1 MKDKLLAF
9 PKWIWNQI
17 KAKKWY
23 TFLLVLSTSYLVYY
37 RFDIYDLETI
47 NARNLI
53 FLLWLLLLA
62 FPLFSELEFLG
73 IKVKKEVEKATEE
86 VKESLQ
92 NIQAQ
97 ITQVQMTNKIS
108 PSFNF
113 GSDPL
118 ATEKKMDALLRAV
131 EDLQQSR
138 TNEIPET
145 KYHSKNED
153 KSVFLFKIRL
163 EIETTLRELCEK
175 TGYIERTSITQMV
188 RYLNRTEV
196 LSGTTCELIHEVN
209 KIANRGV
216 HGEIVSD
223 EYIKFVEEAY
233 PKIMSQLKNAVNRLT
248 LETCPRCHYSGPAL
262 YDNVCPNCGYVDDD

>member
-1 MKDKLLAF
+1 MKDRVLAF
-9 PKWIWNQI
+9 FKWIWDQI
-17 KAKKWY
+17 NAKKWY

-37 RFDIYDLETI
+37 RFDIYELDTI

-73 IKVKKEVEKATEE
+73 IKVKKEVEKATED

-92 NIQAQ
+92 HIQSQ
-97 ITQVQMTNKIS
+97 ITQIHMTSSIA

-118 ATEKKMDALLRAV
+118 ATEKKMDALLQAV
-131 EDLQQSR
+131 EKMQQSM
-138 TNEIPET
+138 TNEIPVT
-145 KYHSKNED
+145 KYHSKGED

-175 TGYIERTSITQMV
+175 TGYNEKTNIPQML
-188 RYLNRTEV
+188 RHLNRSET
-196 LSGTTCELIHEVN
+196 LPGMTCELIHEVN

-233 PKIMSQLKNAVNRLT
+233 PQIMFQLKNVSNHLRYT
-248 LETCPRCHYSGPAL
+248 ICPRCHYSGPAL
-262 YDNVCPNCGYVDDD
+262 YDNVCPKCGYTYDD

>member
-73 IKVKKEVEKATEE
+73 IKVKKEVEKATED
-86 VKESLQ
+86 VKESLHH
-92 NIQAQ
+92 IQSQVAQ
-97 ITQVQMTNKIS
+97 IQMTNS
-108 PSFNF
+108 VATHVNLS
-113 GSDPL
+113 SSPL
-118 ATEKKMDALLRAV
+118 ANEETLHELIQAIRNVQQLRPNELPDKKHY
-131 EDLQQSR
+131 S
-138 TNEIPET
+138 NEEEL
-145 KYHSKNED
+145 H
-153 KSVFLFKIRL
+153 VFLYKIRY
-163 EIETTLRELCEK
+163 EIETALRNLCEK
-175 TGYIERTSITQMV
+175 IDYTERTSIPQMV
-188 RYLNRTEV
+188 RYLNRTGILSDTGSKLIYEV
-196 LSGTTCELIHEVN
+196 T

-223 EYIKFVEEAY
+223 EYIKFVEEAH
-233 PKIMSQLKNAVNRLT
+233 PQIMLELKRSFKHIGYT
-248 LETCPRCHYSGPAL
+248 SCPRCHYAGPAL
-262 YDNVCPNCGYVDDD
+262 YDNVCPKCGYTYDE